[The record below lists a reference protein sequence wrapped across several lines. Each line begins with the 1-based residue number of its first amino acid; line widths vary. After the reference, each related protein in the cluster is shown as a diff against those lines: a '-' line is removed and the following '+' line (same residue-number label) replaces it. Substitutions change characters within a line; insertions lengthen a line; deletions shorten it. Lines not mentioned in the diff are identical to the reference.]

1 MVITQRVRA
10 SIAVIGRLAARTGK
24 APLTTGSFSKAT
36 GLSVSYLEILCAQLR
51 RAGLIDSVRG
61 PGGGYVLGR
70 PAGEIS
76 ILEIAQ
82 AVDPV
87 AIDRGDASEP
97 IAADSEEAT
106 PVHALFERASEEMRT
121 FLQGIRLS
129 ELIAH
134 TELPGNDPEGV
145 IESSLPTVHRHPH
158 YLTPTLD

>member
-10 SIAVIGRLAARTGK
+10 SIAVIGRLAAKTGR
-24 APLTTGSFSKAT
+24 APLTTGFFSKST

-70 PAGEIS
+70 PAEEIS
-76 ILEIAQ
+76 VLVIAQ

-87 AIDRGDASEP
+87 AVVGSQAAEG
-97 IAADSEEAT
+97 ATADSEEAT
-106 PVHALFERASEEMRT
+106 PVNALFERASTEMRA

-134 TELPGNDPEGV
+134 TDPFENDPEEF
-145 IESSLPTVHRHPH
+145 IEPLLPTVQRRSV
-158 YLTPTLD
+158 YLTPSLD

>member
-24 APLTTGSFSKAT
+24 APLTTGSFSKST

-70 PAGEIS
+70 PAEEIS
-76 ILEIAQ
+76 VLEIAQ

-87 AIDRGDASEP
+87 AVDGGAPGELMR
-97 IAADSEEAT
+97 ADSEEAT
-106 PVHALFERASEEMRT
+106 PVNALFERASTEMRA

-129 ELIAH
+129 ALIVHADPSGDASEELIAP
-134 TELPGNDPEGV
+134 L
-145 IESSLPTVHRHPH
+145 LPTVQRRSV
-158 YLTPTLD
+158 YLTPSLD

>member
-24 APLTTGSFSKAT
+24 APLTTGSFSKST

-70 PAGEIS
+70 PAEEIS
-76 ILEIAQ
+76 VLEIAQ

-87 AIDRGDASEP
+87 AVDGGAPGELMR
-97 IAADSEEAT
+97 ADSEEAT
-106 PVHALFERASEEMRT
+106 PVNALFERASTEMRA

-129 ELIAH
+129 ALIAHAEPSGDASEELIAP
-134 TELPGNDPEGV
+134 L
-145 IESSLPTVHRHPH
+145 LPTVQRRSV
-158 YLTPTLD
+158 YLTPSLD

>member
-24 APLTTGSFSKAT
+24 APLTTGSFSKST

-70 PAGEIS
+70 PAEEIS
-76 ILEIAQ
+76 VLEIAQ

-87 AIDRGDASEP
+87 AVDGGAPGELMR
-97 IAADSEEAT
+97 ADSEEAT
-106 PVHALFERASEEMRT
+106 PVNALFERASTEMRA

-129 ELIAH
+129 ALIAHADPSGDASEELIAP
-134 TELPGNDPEGV
+134 L
-145 IESSLPTVHRHPH
+145 LPTVQRRSV
-158 YLTPTLD
+158 YLTPSLD